1 MTAALFFVRVNRLLE
16 VFPRERRGR
25 FPRLS
30 TEPEQQ
36 YPAPAVQSPS
46 RQGPPYDMGLDI
58 GTGMP
63 VCSLIARSM
72 ASSSSSTRRLAWAAS
87 ISLIAVPCR
96 A

>member
-1 MTAALFFVRVNRLLE
+1 MTAALFFVCVNRVLE
-16 VFPRERRGR
+16 AFPRERRG
-25 FPRLS
+25 
-30 TEPEQQ
+30 Q
-36 YPAPAVQSPS
+36 APASTHLAKAAISGADCSGPS